1 MGHPI
6 LFLDFDGVLNT
17 DEFLGSLPKTKIIH
31 LPGVEALVENID
43 QVHVTR
49 LNAITRAVDAHIV
62 VSSTWRLGLTVKDL
76 QVALKQVGVEAPVI
90 GATPV
95 HSYDPRGVE
104 IHAWLRDNRKSI
116 DPFVILDDVDE
127 MGDLRPWLVKTHMT
141 TGLTEG
147 HVPMAIR
154 ILRGGPA

>member
-17 DEFLGSLPKTKIIH
+17 DEFLESLPKTKIIH

-43 QVHVTR
+43 RVHVTR
-49 LNAITRAVDAHIV
+49 LNAITRSVNAEIV
-62 VSSTWRLGLTVKDL
+62 VSSTWRLGLTVRDL
-76 QVALKQVGVEAPVI
+76 QVGLKRVGVEAPVI

-95 HSYDPRGVE
+95 LSYDPRGRE
-104 IHAWLRDNRKSI
+104 IHAWLRDNGRSG

-127 MGDLRPWLVKTHMT
+127 MGDLRPWLVKTHIT
-141 TGLTEG
+141 TGLTDG
-147 HVPMAIR
+147 HIPMAIR
-154 ILRGGPA
+154 ILRDGPP